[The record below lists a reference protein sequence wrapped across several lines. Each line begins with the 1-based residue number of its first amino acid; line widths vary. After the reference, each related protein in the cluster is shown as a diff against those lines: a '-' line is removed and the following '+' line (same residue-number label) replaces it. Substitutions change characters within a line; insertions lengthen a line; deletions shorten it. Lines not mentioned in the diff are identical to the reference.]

1 VPLKNSAKLVVV
13 LLIGL
18 SAPAAAWGQAPA
30 QGPAPAPAP
39 NDRPGVD
46 LSVRTGFAIPFG
58 KADAD
63 AANPLSNELTGGIP
77 IALEAAARITPM
89 ISAGLLFQF
98 VPLLFKDTPENNCG
112 NGVSCSGAAYHL
124 GAELL
129 FHFQQQGFA
138 PWVGLGAGYEW
149 LSLTASEAGISATAG
164 ANGFEFLMLQAGVDV
179 RLAPQFSLG
188 AFAMLSFTQYGS
200 ESTAYGG
207 NDVSSDVTDTSVHE
221 WLVFGVRGTV
231 GL

>member
-1 VPLKNSAKLVVV
+1 LKATVKLVA
-13 LLIGL
+13 LLIGLGL
-18 SAPAAAWGQAPA
+18 SAPAGAWAPA
-30 QGPAPAPAP
+30 AAPAP

-63 AANPLSNELTGGIP
+63 AANPLDNELTGGIP
-77 IALEAAARITPM
+77 IVLEGAVRITPM

-98 VPLLFKDTPENNCG
+98 VPLLVKDTAENNCG

-129 FHFQQQGFA
+129 FHFPQQGFV
-138 PWVGLGAGYEW
+138 PWVGVGAGYEW
-149 LSLTASEAGISATAG
+149 LSLTASEAGVSATAG
-164 ANGFEFLMLQAGVDV
+164 ANGFEFLMLQAGVDF
-179 RLAPQFSLG
+179 RLAPQFLLG
-188 AFAMLSFTQYGS
+188 GFAMLSFTQYGS
-200 ESTAYGG
+200 ESAAYGG
-207 NDVSSDVTDTSVHE
+207 NDVSTDVTDTAVHE

>member
-1 VPLKNSAKLVVV
+1 MRTAARAAATLIVALS
-13 LLIGL
+13 IGL
-18 SAPAAAWGQAPA
+18 SAPATALA
-30 QGPAPAPAP
+30 QEPAP

-58 KADAD
+58 KADGD
-63 AANPLSNELTGGIP
+63 AANSLSDELTGGIP
-77 IALEAAARITPM
+77 IALEGAVRITPL
-89 ISAGLLFQF
+89 ISAGLLFQY
-98 VPLLFKDTPENNCG
+98 VPLLFKDTAEDNCG

-124 GAELL
+124 GAEFLL
-129 FHFQQQGFA
+129 HFPQQGFA

-149 LSLTASEAGISATAG
+149 LSLSASQAGVSATAG
-164 ANGFEFLMLQAGVDV
+164 ANGFEFLMLQAGFDV

-188 AFAMLSFTQYGS
+188 GFAMLSFSQYGS
-200 ESTAYGG
+200 ESVTYAGS
-207 NDVSSDVTDTSVHE
+207 DVSSDVTNTSVHE